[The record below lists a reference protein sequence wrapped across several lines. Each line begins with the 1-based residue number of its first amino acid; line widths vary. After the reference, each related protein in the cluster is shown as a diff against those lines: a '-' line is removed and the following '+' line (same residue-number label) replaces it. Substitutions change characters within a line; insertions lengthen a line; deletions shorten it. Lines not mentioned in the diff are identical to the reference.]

1 MKVKPIV
8 WFNGDAIDA
17 TQAGVR
23 VYFVNFLRCLADVNP
38 DDLPFSVIVTLSHSV
53 ADHHHELYSRLSG
66 SLGQSCVCVRKR
78 FVDVIPGPLRSLLLP
93 APVGPGERISLCISF
108 DYHGPVSMAFPTAV
122 VVHDLKFRTRPS
134 DQSFRSRLIRDLFFH
149 LFSFTMPSYLCI
161 SASTLKEME
170 VHFPRMLERS
180 RIVGSGTLKTPSLG
194 FRPGDA
200 LGPILSVGTTNK
212 NKNYPTL
219 IRAYAN
225 SGVQNPLVIVGR
237 RGDDFDAIS
246 SLLDSYKNLDVR
258 ILHGLTDVELDALY
272 QDAALCVF
280 VSHYEGY
287 GIPVSEAIALGA
299 PVICSNIPTFR
310 DIAGNAAMYVDPYN
324 LDGIADAIRSV
335 LLNKEALEVMRYRS
349 LQRAKIISFD
359 AAFSKIIEFA
369 TDVAS

>member
-1 MKVKPIV
+1 
-8 WFNGDAIDA
+8 
-17 TQAGVR
+17 
-23 VYFVNFLRCLADVNP
+23 
-38 DDLPFSVIVTLSHSV
+38 
-53 ADHHHELYSRLSG
+53 
-66 SLGQSCVCVRKR
+66 
-78 FVDVIPGPLRSLLLP
+78 
-93 APVGPGERISLCISF
+93 
-108 DYHGPVSMAFPTAV
+108 
-122 VVHDLKFRTRPS
+122 
-134 DQSFRSRLIRDLFFH
+134 
-149 LFSFTMPSYLCI
+149 
-161 SASTLKEME
+161 ME

-180 RIVGSGTLKTPSLG
+180 RIVGSGTLKTPRPG

-299 PVICSNIPTFR
+299 PVICSNIPTFL

-359 AAFSKIIEFA
+359 AAFRKIIEFA
-369 TDVAS
+369 TDVVS